1 MTWAGIR
8 MACSRA
14 QQALCEHNIETK
26 TIVGIVPMGAG
37 MESHD
42 EGKHFRVPNNA
53 ACRKQYQ
60 NKQ

>member
-1 MTWAGIR
+1 